1 MGGKEG
7 ARGYLY
13 QAFASVLEA
22 MCQKNWDKI
31 YIEFDSADDK
41 VDIALEENNRIFKS
55 VQVKSTINTFSKNSL
70 KKWLQDLI
78 NDDVG
83 STEFELFLIGQ
94 CDNDAVTFINSV
106 YKFQHN
112 KLDDKAQGSL
122 KGFDTSVIQGRKI
135 GFTCIPFDVDT
146 LEKIVRDSLF
156 QYIAYATPK
165 VQLDRG

>member
-70 KKWLQDLI
+70 KNGCK
-78 NDDVG
+78 
-83 STEFELFLIGQ
+83 
-94 CDNDAVTFINSV
+94 
-106 YKFQHN
+106 
-112 KLDDKAQGSL
+112 
-122 KGFDTSVIQGRKI
+122 
-135 GFTCIPFDVDT
+135 T
-146 LEKIVRDSLF
+146 LLM
-156 QYIAYATPK
+156 TM
-165 VQLDRG
+165 